1 VSRILFDHTVPSPVV
16 VVMVVVSMLAMF
28 RGIALATIGL
38 AAVVA
43 STRTRSY
50 GVFMAQIY

>member
-1 VSRILFDHTVPSPVV
+1 MPRVLFGHAFPCPVV
-16 VVMVVVSMLAMF
+16 MMVVVSMLAVL

-43 STRTRSY
+43 STRTRSA
-50 GVFMAQIY
+50 GVLMSQIY

>member
-1 VSRILFDHTVPSPVV
+1 MSRILFDHTVPSPVV
-16 VVMVVVSMLAMF
+16 MVMVVVSMLAMF

-50 GVFMAQIY
+50 GVLMAQIY